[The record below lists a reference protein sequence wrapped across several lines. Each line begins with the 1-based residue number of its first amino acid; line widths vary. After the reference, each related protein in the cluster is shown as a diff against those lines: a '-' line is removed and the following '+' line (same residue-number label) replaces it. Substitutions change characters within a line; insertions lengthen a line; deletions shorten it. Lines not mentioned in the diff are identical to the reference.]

1 MRVLRQRTRKFKSTL
16 CTLGGTQAS
25 QLLEFAVALPLL
37 VVFVVGIFDFGN
49 AFNLKQKLNN
59 AAREGARFGSSLPTN
74 DLLSSAGAC
83 GAPSS
88 VCAIRDLVD
97 SYLQAGRVNDC
108 GLSTATGSA
117 TTMTWTY
124 SASGN
129 ACPGTLTLTI
139 EREYSFPETV
149 TGSAGSTNINVIST
163 RVSISYPYKWRF
175 NNVIQFL
182 APGAS
187 YAGVTQISTDAV
199 APNMD

>member
-1 MRVLRQRTRKFKSTL
+1 VPALGRSSAFRSAVCALRSTE
-16 CTLGGTQAS
+16 AS

-37 VVFVVGIFDFGN
+37 VVVVVGIFDFGD

-74 DLLSSAGAC
+74 DLSQTVGC

-108 GLSTATGSA
+108 GLSTQSATWSAATVTGTYFATGN
-117 TTMTWTY
+117 
-124 SASGN
+124 G
-129 ACPGTLTLTI
+129 CPGTLTLRI
-139 EREYSFPETV
+139 ERQYSFQTV
-149 TGSAGSTNINVIST
+149 INGATFEVVSTH
-163 RVSISYPYKWRF
+163 VSISYPYRWHF
-175 NNVIQFL
+175 NRVIVFL

-187 YAGVTQISTDAV
+187 YAGVTQISTDAI
-199 APNMD
+199 APNID